1 MTPIRI
7 LAFALIIGGAL
18 GLAYG
23 GFSYTKET
31 HDVKLGPV
39 EFSLKEKQDVNIPMW
54 AGDGAIVLGGLILVM
69 GGRKP

>member
-1 MTPIRI
+1 MTPFKIFG
-7 LAFALIIGGAL
+7 LALIVGGAL

-39 EFSLKEKQDVNIPMW
+39 EFSVKEKQDVNIPLW
-54 AGDGAIVLGGLILVM
+54 AGVGAIVLGGVLLLA
-69 GGRKP
+69 GGSKR